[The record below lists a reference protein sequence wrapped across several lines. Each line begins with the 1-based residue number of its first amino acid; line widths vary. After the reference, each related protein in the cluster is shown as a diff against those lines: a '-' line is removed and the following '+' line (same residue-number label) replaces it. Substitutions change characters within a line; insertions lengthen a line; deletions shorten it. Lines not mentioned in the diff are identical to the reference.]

1 MRLTEKRASRYIKEA
16 TPVIEA
22 KRFSSALHE
31 SSLRDPMTNL
41 YNRRFLESY
50 TDTLTASTLRRGTKV
65 GILMCDMDFFKQ
77 VNDTYGHETGD
88 VVLIKTAEVL
98 QSCVRA
104 SDMVIRYGGEEF
116 IVLLIDVKSRQDI
129 IDLAERIRTA
139 MEGTVINVPDGTLKK
154 TMSIGLSEFPG
165 DSDGFWEA
173 IKYADVALYRAKEDG
188 RNRVVSFIPEMWKQD
203 KY

>member
-1 MRLTEKRASRYIKEA
+1 M
-16 TPVIEA
+16 
-22 KRFSSALHE
+22 
-31 SSLRDPMTNL
+31 RDPMTNL

-88 VVLIKTAEVL
+88 VVLVKTAEVL

-139 MEGTVINVPDGTLKK
+139 MEETVINVPDGTLKK